1 MSGSARARV
10 PLKDVGAYAMGTE
23 NVKRWLPFFE
33 SFFPTRTEA
42 RVFVESLEALRLS
55 DPRHQAK
62 IMMHQTQR
70 LISLSD
76 DLPQI
81 RKGNEGLRLL
91 FLLVCAENIAK
102 LANKYEGEG
111 QSKAYARNFFI
122 WFLTPGEQEIL
133 CVGITHHDRRPLS
146 LQQAIDALYGVRCDV
161 VHEGKYW
168 GFHFND
174 GKTPMLNT
182 EPDVIVSLTL
192 EDFRA
197 LVVRGCIRAIERYP
211 HEPQPAVQADGVA
224 AASRRQPLGL
234 T

>member
-1 MSGSARARV
+1 
-10 PLKDVGAYAMGTE
+10 MGKG
-23 NVKRWLPFFE
+23 NVERWLPFFE
-33 SFFPTRTEA
+33 PCFPAPADA
-42 RVFVESLEALRLS
+42 RVFVESLESLQLG

-62 IMMHQTQR
+62 IMMHQAQR

-102 LANKYEGEG
+102 IANKFDGEG
-111 QSKAYARNFFI
+111 QSKAYVRNFFR
-122 WFLTPGEQEIL
+122 WFLTSDEQGVL
-133 CVGITHHDRRPLS
+133 CSGITHQDRRPLS
-146 LQQAIDALYGVRCDV
+146 LQQAIDALYNVRCDV

-174 GKTPMLNT
+174 GETPMLNT

-192 EDFRA
+192 AEFRA
-197 LVVRGCIRAIERYP
+197 LVIRGCIRAVERYP
-211 HEPQPAVQADGVA
+211 QEP
-224 AASRRQPLGL
+224 
-234 T
+234 

>member
-1 MSGSARARV
+1 
-10 PLKDVGAYAMGTE
+10 MGTVNIE
-23 NVKRWLPFFE
+23 RWLPFFQP
-33 SFFPTRTEA
+33 FFPTPAAA
-42 RVFVESLEALRLS
+42 RLFVESLESLCCG

-76 DLPQI
+76 DMPQI

-102 LANKYEGEG
+102 LANNFDAEG
-111 QSKAYARNFFI
+111 QSKTYARNFFK
-122 WFLTPGEQEIL
+122 WFLTTEEQENL
-133 CVGITHHDRRPLS
+133 CAGIAHHDRTPLS
-146 LQQAIDALYGVRCDV
+146 LLQAIDTLYDVRCDV

-174 GKTPMLNT
+174 GEIAMLNT

-192 EDFRA
+192 AHFRA
-197 LVVRGCIRAIERYP
+197 LVVHGCIRAIERYP
-211 HEPQPAVQADGVA
+211 QEPQQSVQADVPA

-234 T
+234 RST